1 MPKLDIN
8 NVLNVLM
15 RKLKEHEEKIE
26 ALTEEVEKL
35 KGEIHGSKKRI
46 APQRSETQVEIPENL
61 KTILVVDDDP
71 NLITTFKM
79 ILENVGFKVDTA
91 NNGIK
96 ALFMANKI
104 HYDLLIIDMNLP
116 DMLGDELTRRIHAR
130 NPYMKIIMIT
140 GYGNYKDELEKD
152 RQIKRVLMKPIPPED
167 LVEIAKQALAKD

>member
-1 MPKLDIN
+1 MRDFDIN

-15 RKLKEHEEKIE
+15 RKLKEHEEQIE
-26 ALTEEVEKL
+26 ALSKEVDKL
-35 KGEIHGSKKRI
+35 RGEIQGSERRGG
-46 APQRSETQVEIPENL
+46 PQRSEALVESAENL

-79 ILENVGFKVDTA
+79 ILENVGFRVDTA

-96 ALFMANKI
+96 ALFMANKL
-104 HYDLLIIDMNLP
+104 HYDLVIIDMNLP
-116 DMLGDELTRRIHAR
+116 DMMGDELTRRIHAR

-167 LVEIAKQALAKD
+167 LVEITKQALTKE

>member
-1 MPKLDIN
+1 MPNLDIN
-8 NVLNVLM
+8 NALNVLM
-15 RKLKEHEEKIE
+15 QKLKEHEEQIE
-26 ALTEEVEKL
+26 ALTKEVEKL
-35 KGEIHGSKKRI
+35 KGETHGSETRK
-46 APQRSETQVEIPENL
+46 AQQRSETQVESAENL

-167 LVEIAKQALAKD
+167 LVEIAKQALTKE